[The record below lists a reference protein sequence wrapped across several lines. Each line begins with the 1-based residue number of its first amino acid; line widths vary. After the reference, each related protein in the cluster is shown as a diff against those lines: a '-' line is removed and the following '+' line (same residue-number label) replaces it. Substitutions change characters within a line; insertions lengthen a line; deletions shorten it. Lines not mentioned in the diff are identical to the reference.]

1 MDGFQVVK
9 RRKQKRNPSVNI
21 LSIQH
26 NTSRLVEEFNVE
38 RCKKKIIECRLGL
51 QFNTNK
57 SIKVPQSRY
66 KVVPPIIVKYE
77 A

>member
-1 MDGFQVVK
+1 MIHRQYKLKRLCNIVTKDFMDGFQVVK

-51 QFNTNK
+51 QFNN
-57 SIKVPQSRY
+57 
-66 KVVPPIIVKYE
+66 
-77 A
+77 

>member
-21 LSIQH
+21 LSIQP

-51 QFNTNK
+51 QFNN
-57 SIKVPQSRY
+57 
-66 KVVPPIIVKYE
+66 
-77 A
+77 

>member
-51 QFNTNK
+51 QFNN
-57 SIKVPQSRY
+57 Y
-66 KVVPPIIVKYE
+66 
-77 A
+77 